1 MTTLQAFNE
10 MMGQFLD
17 ELHEVFP
24 DDTAITTAQ
33 AAPRDR
39 GTLDTFMKS
48 TSKWST
54 QMMQKD
60 ESFFCEENEFVKNL
74 NLHVIWKTEA
84 CTLNTKNA
92 IWQYLHSMYMIGT
105 TMSMFPPE
113 TLAMIEAAAENAT
126 KNMKNSSGQIDEAA
140 LMSSMNNMLS
150 QMLGGGGGGANPLA
164 ALLGGAAQQQPQ
176 PRRRPQTNQKN
187 KKKTSQ

>member
-24 DDTAITTAQ
+24 DDAAVTAAQ

-39 GTLDTFMKS
+39 QTLDTFMKS
-48 TSKWST
+48 LSQWST

-60 ESFFCEENEFVKNL
+60 DGFFCEQNEFVKNL
-74 NLHVIWKTEA
+74 NLHTIWASES
-84 CTLNTKNA
+84 CTPNTKNA

-113 TLAMIEAAAENAT
+113 TLAMIEAAADNAT
-126 KNMKNSSGQIDEAA
+126 KSMKNSSGQIDEAA
-140 LMSSMNNMLS
+140 LMSGVNNMLA
-150 QMLGGGGGGANPLA
+150 QMLGGGAGGANPLA
-164 ALLGGAAQQQPQ
+164 ALLGGGGGPQQ
-176 PRRRPQTNQKN
+176 PRRRVPKN

>member
-24 DDTAITTAQ
+24 DEAAVTAAQ
-33 AAPRDR
+33 AAPRGR
-39 GTLDTFMKS
+39 DTFEAFMKS
-48 TSKWST
+48 TRDWSSK
-54 QMMQKD
+54 MMQKD
-60 ESFFCEENEFVKNL
+60 DSFFCAENEFVKNL
-74 NLHVIWKTEA
+74 NLHEIWKSEG
-84 CTLNTKNA
+84 CTPNTKNA

-126 KNMKNSSGQIDEAA
+126 KNMKNSSGQIDETA
-140 LMSSMNNMLS
+140 LMSGMNNMLS
-150 QMLGGGGGGANPLA
+150 QMLGGAGGANPFA
-164 ALLGGAAQQQPQ
+164 ALMGGAPPQQ
-176 PRRRPQTNQKN
+176 PRRRAQPKSQN
-187 KKKTSQ
+187 KKKHLSK

>member
-1 MTTLQAFNE
+1 MTTLQAFHE

-24 DDTAITTAQ
+24 DEQAVTTVQ
-33 AAPRDR
+33 AAPRNRESFDA
-39 GTLDTFMKS
+39 FMKS
-48 TSKWST
+48 ISPWST

-60 ESFFCEENEFVKNL
+60 DAFFCEENTFVKSL
-74 NLHVIWKTEA
+74 NLHTIWKSEA
-84 CTLNTKNA
+84 CTPNTKNA

-126 KNMKNSSGQIDEAA
+126 KNMPKNNQGQIDESA
-140 LMSSMNNMLS
+140 LMSGVNSMLA
-150 QMLGGGGGGANPLA
+150 QMLGGGGGANPLA
-164 ALLGGAAQQQPQ
+164 ALMGGAQPQQ
-176 PRRRPQTNQKN
+176 PRRKVPKN

>member
-24 DDTAITTAQ
+24 DEAAVTAAQ

-39 GTLDTFMKS
+39 QTLDTFMKS
-48 TSKWST
+48 MSQWST

-60 ESFFCEENEFVKNL
+60 EAFFCAENEFVKNL
-74 NLHVIWKTEA
+74 NLHEIWKSEG
-84 CTLNTKNA
+84 CTPNTKNA

-126 KNMKNSSGQIDEAA
+126 KSMKNSSGQIDEAA
-140 LMSSMNNMLS
+140 LMSGVNNMLA
-150 QMLGGGGGGANPLA
+150 QMLGGGAGGANPLA
-164 ALLGGAAQQQPQ
+164 ALMGGAAPQQ
-176 PRRRPQTNQKN
+176 PRRRVQPKPKN